1 MAAGCLFPSGLKSPG
16 GRLSGAAVVVGG
28 GFAALEIALA
38 LRNQRP
44 AIPVTLISRET
55 QLTYRPW
62 LIRVPAGG
70 APPPVIPFAR
80 LLKEAGVEVIAS
92 SAAGADIEA
101 RRVVLDS
108 GTEIEYGQLVVAT
121 GAVADRDRVPGAR
134 DHALFPCDIADAAEF
149 AARIATSNIHVVV
162 VFGWERPGPG
172 LEYAAWIAAHRPAV
186 QLTAIDG
193 DGTLTRRFGDRA
205 TAHIRNLFERRGAQ
219 LIAEGAIERIG
230 EGTVEVGGR
239 VIVAGV
245 IALAAPLRGS
255 TAWLSPA
262 LLDQRAMLRVDNTM
276 AAGAGV
282 FGIGDVVSV
291 PEGYRLPPALRSIQT
306 TASGVARNVAA
317 ALRGNVAKPILRKGG
332 PDMMLPDLAGTAVLV
347 RERRLLLSGRLPLIL
362 RSSSERRYLRSR
374 KAS

>member
-1 MAAGCLFPSGLKSPG
+1 M
-16 GRLSGAAVVVGG
+16 SGAAVVVGG

-80 LLKEAGVEVIAS
+80 LLTEAGVEVIAS

-149 AARIATSNIHVVV
+149 AARIATSSIHVVV

-172 LEYAAWIAAHRPAV
+172 LEYAAWIAAHRPGV
-186 QLTAIDG
+186 QVTAIDG
-193 DGTLTRRFGDRA
+193 DGTLARRFGDRA
-205 TAHIRNLFERRGAQ
+205 TARIRNLFEGRGAQ
-219 LIAEGAIERIG
+219 LIADGAIERIG
-230 EGTVEVGGR
+230 EGTVELGGR
-239 VIVAGV
+239 LIVADVIVV
-245 IALAAPLRGS
+245 AAPLRGN
-255 TAWLSPA
+255 TAWLPPA
-262 LLDQRAMLRVDNTM
+262 LVDERAMLRVDNTM
-276 AAGAGV
+276 AATAGV

-291 PEGYRLPPALRSIQT
+291 PEGYRLPPALRSIQA

-317 ALRGNVAKPILRKGG
+317 ALRGDVPKAILRKGG

-347 RERRLLLSGRLPLIL
+347 RERRLLLSGRLPLLL

-374 KAS
+374 KAN